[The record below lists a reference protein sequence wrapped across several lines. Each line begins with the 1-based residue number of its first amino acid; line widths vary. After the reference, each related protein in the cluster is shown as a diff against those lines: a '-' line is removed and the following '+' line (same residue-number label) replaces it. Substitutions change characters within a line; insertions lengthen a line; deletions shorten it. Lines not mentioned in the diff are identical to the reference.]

1 MNRVYFM
8 STQAKY
14 EQREGQGT
22 LFVNDKKG
30 NDKAPDYSGTVLIN
44 GKEMRIAGWKKQ
56 AKSGS
61 TFLSIQVSEPMAST
75 GTKSAPTSKSAAPVS
90 DDLPF

>member
-1 MNRVYFM
+1 M
-8 STQAKY
+8 STQTKY

-56 AKSGS
+56 AVNAP
-61 TFLSIQVSEPMAST
+61 LLLRRSIYNLWLAY
-75 GTKSAPTSKSAAPVS
+75 TK
-90 DDLPF
+90 

>member
-1 MNRVYFM
+1 M

-30 NDKAPDYSGTVLIN
+30 NEKAPDYSGTVLIN

-61 TFLSIQVSEPMAST
+61 TFLSIQVSEQMAPSGKT
-75 GTKSAPTSKSAAPVS
+75 APNSKSAAPVS

>member
-1 MNRVYFM
+1 MNRVYIM
-8 STQAKY
+8 STQTKY

-30 NDKAPDYSGTVLIN
+30 NEKAPDYSGTVLIN

-61 TFLSIQVSEPMAST
+61 TFLSIQVSEQMAPSGKT
-75 GTKSAPTSKSAAPVS
+75 APTSKSAAPVS

>member
-1 MNRVYFM
+1 M

-14 EQREGQGT
+14 EQREGSGT

-30 NDKAPDYSGTVLIN
+30 NEKAPDYSGTVLIN

-61 TFLSIQVSEPMAST
+61 TFLSIQVSEQMTPSGKT
-75 GTKSAPTSKSAAPVS
+75 APTSKSAAPVS